1 MSPWPNLSR
10 FRRHADE
17 EKGENRPWSVAPLSH
32 RGGSPSVGSIPAGHP
47 ASPARRRI
55 PDEAAAAAKT
65 ASAIGAIPGEWATAA
80 ALIQLV
86 HNTQHPWLGGWLT
99 RLARRI
105 GTFTCKFA
113 PGPLGMAL
121 VAIQCQKYFRSS
133 ETFRRSAKTMLDP
146 SRVAMACWC
155 LCLYVDSEIAS
166 SIL

>member
-1 MSPWPNLSR
+1 MAGMSPWPNLSR

-55 PDEAAAAAKT
+55 PDEAAA
-65 ASAIGAIPGEWATAA
+65 AA